1 MTRRRSSFR
10 CHRFR
15 KRHEVATSDGRVL
28 IVDDDTSLRRSLTRT
43 LEILG
48 FDVVEVGNGEDALMC
63 LRADHYDT
71 VLLDINMPG
80 LGGIETLDRMRRAF
94 TKLPI
99 LMLTV
104 RDGQEDKVR
113 ALESGADDYV
123 TKPFQIR
130 ELVARIRSSIRR
142 YRAPDV
148 PENAVITIDDIVLD
162 PIRHSV
168 EKAGATVH
176 LTPLEFDALR
186 VLMSQAG
193 RPVTYA
199 RLHAALN
206 LAGDFANRAHLRVLV
221 GQLRKKLGDSSAN
234 PTYILTDGS
243 IGYRFRSL

>member
-1 MTRRRSSFR
+1 MA
-10 CHRFR
+10 
-15 KRHEVATSDGRVL
+15 VSDGRVL
-28 IVDDDTSLRRSLTRT
+28 LVDDDAALRRSLTGT

-48 FDVVEVGNGEDALMC
+48 FDVAEVGNGEDALIC
-63 LRADHYDT
+63 LRSGHYDA

-80 LGGIETLDRMRRAF
+80 LGGIETLSRMRRAF

-104 RDGQEDKVR
+104 RGSEEDKVR

-130 ELVARIRSSIRR
+130 ELIARIRASVRR
-142 YRAPDV
+142 YRSPDV

-162 PIRHSV
+162 PVRHCV
-168 EKAGATVH
+168 EKAGAAIH
-176 LTPLEFDALR
+176 LTPLEFDVLR

-199 RLHAALN
+199 RLHVALN
-206 LAGDFANRAHLRVLV
+206 LAGDFTNRGHLRVLV
-221 GQLRKKLGDSSAN
+221 GQLRKKLGDSSTN
-234 PTYILTDGS
+234 PTYIQTDGT